1 MPTSLCLGLSS
12 IGEGSEK
19 LDGLCND
26 GLESGAIWY
35 NSICAFN
42 SSPMIDRESHKRAF
56 GVFGGCDD
64 NAVAAYDILQG
75 TAEDEPVYS
84 VPS

>member
-26 GLESGAIWY
+26 GMESGAIWY
-35 NSICAFN
+35 NSICAFK
-42 SSPMIDRESHKRAF
+42 SSLMIGRGSRKRAF
-56 GVFGGCDD
+56 CVFGGCDD
-64 NAVAAYDILQG
+64 NAVAAYDISQG
-75 TAEDEPVYS
+75 TAEDEPVYT